1 MAFLSRR
8 RALTTPAI
16 SLIVLLSLLFW
27 VDDALPYFDVSEISY
42 GRFWDRSG
50 WLLTHVIGG
59 SLALLVGPFQFWS
72 GLRQRHMQFH
82 QWTGRLYTVGVALS
96 AATALQLAFHTES
109 WTFGVVLFVGGVFW
123 LVTTG
128 NALLAAAGRHIDIH
142 REWMIRSYMFTFY
155 FVSFRLLLEISWI
168 ENLGTDAEVSTT
180 IGWLCW
186 VVPLMGYEFMTR
198 GKRRHEP
205 RQHTESPY
213 DR

>member
-96 AATALQLAFHTES
+96 AATALAAHRHSSRMDDSQLH
-109 WTFGVVLFVGGVFW
+109 LHVFFCQ
-123 LVTTG
+123 LPPASR
-128 NALLAAAGRHIDIH
+128 N
-142 REWMIRSYMFTFY
+142 
-155 FVSFRLLLEISWI
+155 
-168 ENLGTDAEVSTT
+168 
-180 IGWLCW
+180 
-186 VVPLMGYEFMTR
+186 FMDR
-198 GKRRHEP
+198 KSRNRR
-205 RQHTESPY
+205 
-213 DR
+213 